1 MVATIPRRK
10 EVSWQLSDSDQTAR
24 RIWADV
30 AMLAARL
37 AAGESYI
44 ELVDCA
50 RVARA

>member
-1 MVATIPRRK
+1 MVATILRRK

-44 ELVDCA
+44 ESL
-50 RVARA
+50 